1 MNFVKKFQKFQ
12 GGSLRGVDHKLK
24 INNVSCTFKKII
36 FEQKADE
43 IQKKNL
49 LKCKDTTKKQY
60 FPSFFRRTEPKL
72 LRPKEKVTCT
82 KLCLIVDRK

>member
-24 INNVSCTFKKII
+24 INNVSCTFKKTRTR
-36 FEQKADE
+36 
-43 IQKKNL
+43 KKTS
-49 LKCKDTTKKQY
+49 LKCKYTKKQY